1 MSEQGSCTD
10 ITCDNEIKELYE
22 CYCCLR
28 RVCLT
33 HLIAH
38 LEIIKQNKQQ
48 LDAIRHEL
56 NTVKNKLKLIVE
68 EKQRIIN
75 QEHNLIEQAEQF
87 LDVPSISIEKLQ
99 NLFEKLNQ
107 AIASNH
113 SEEII
118 IKVEPSLSEP
128 EYRSS
133 VCKCNKEN
141 MNSDDVP
148 KELEISKNDENSMDI
163 NQDLV
168 DTVSVNETKKSTEA
182 KIILPEQHLKEKH
195 QVKSYRNRSDKCP
208 LTFDGAFGLT
218 KANHS
223 IRLCGAQKH
232 RRIYLYQHFR
242 RLHHLKEVYA
252 QRLMRAIAA
261 DLDPRITKLF
271 HENEDPIIHSY
282 DIPCPFSYEQINSP
296 KYTEQNLDIPTC
308 GTRFVK
314 LYTFESHLRR
324 YHKISS
330 RLTQK
335 ILDDLVKVE

>member
-87 LDVPSISIEKLQ
+87 LDVPSISIDKLQ

-182 KIILPEQHLKEKH
+182 KIILPVRTTSKGKT
-195 QVKSYRNRSDKCP
+195 S
-208 LTFDGAFGLT
+208 T
-218 KANHS
+218 NHS